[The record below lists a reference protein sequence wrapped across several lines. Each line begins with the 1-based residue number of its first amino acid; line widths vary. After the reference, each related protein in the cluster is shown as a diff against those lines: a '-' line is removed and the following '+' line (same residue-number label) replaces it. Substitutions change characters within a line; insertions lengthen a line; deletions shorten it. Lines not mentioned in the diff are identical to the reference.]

1 MPIDEA
7 LRGRIRAQ
15 LDEKPMVGGI
25 CFMLRGNL
33 LCGVM
38 GDDLLVRIAK
48 TDYDRFITE
57 PGARPMVI
65 GGRSGRSWVLVGGAI
80 VSRRAELARWI
91 DRAIEFVST
100 LPRNYGDA
108 RSVGATQ
115 AAFPPGRV
123 GGG

>member
-7 LRGRIRAQ
+7 LRGRIRAHLVE
-15 LDEKPMVGGI
+15 LDELHEIAEKPMVGGI

-57 PGARPMVI
+57 PGARPMVM

-100 LPRNYGDA
+100 LP
-108 RSVGATQ
+108 
-115 AAFPPGRV
+115 PK
-123 GGG
+123 